1 MVAEVDLRI
10 LVDLAIGQAR
20 RDLATLE
27 KDFTNALG
35 RIHASKGN
43 IDLISNEDLN
53 RANEFLRK
61 IIQVNSIEDRME
73 KTRNREVTARS
84 RISQLAQQS
93 GEREEQRQKRML
105 ADAEKAARLGGAK
118 FGFQT
123 QVGNAAIMSDIT
135 SAVRGMPTPALTGG
149 LGVFGAA
156 PRLADSSA
164 IIAGMASRAGI
175 AASAIQR
182 VAQEGDKA
190 AGSMQRLG
198 TQGKFSIRVLEA
210 FVLYRGFVFLEQSIM
225 GSVRAMMD
233 LDRSVSRVLTQLPN
247 FGQGMRGVVGREILA
262 TAKETGL
269 AFADVADALYQ
280 VTSAGISGQAA
291 FDAMNLSAKAAVAG
305 GTTVANAF
313 NSALSQMSAFRLET
327 EDLSGIYDKQFNLIK
342 RGIFSYEQL
351 TTVVGI
357 TGDAFYQAGQ
367 SLETA
372 NAALAAVSETFTG
385 PQLTRGATALRNLVL
400 AVAEKPDEFRKL
412 GVETRDASGEIR
424 DLIPILESLDKA
436 LGSMTTGAKAEAL
449 KEILPDIR
457 QRQGAVALLGSM
469 DSLRRNYVEQ
479 KLALGDLDR
488 AYKVVHGD
496 IRAQTDILKT
506 NIQSGFKP
514 LAGLVGMTFEGIN
527 KLDQLMPGFTS
538 NLIGTTAAVT
548 GLAIAWQ
555 YLNQTVSIGSGAA
568 AQQMSRMA
576 AMKKFMGSTA
586 FRYGGAAVIGAG
598 IGGAAGSGGGGP
610 GSAIA
615 GILGGAASGAAFGI
629 GGGAAGIGIGAA
641 VGAGTALLSY
651 AISAW
656 RSSAEET
663 GVTFA
668 ESFTSELKSRSG
680 DVGGAL
686 AAAFAAATDT
696 NVKSSLD
703 SFREAAAQGTVYTS
717 FTPKGTGSVSDTF
730 REEDVQRILEQI
742 KRTGSVTMVNNTPAG
757 RGRESTITS
766 EEQLRVITGNR
777 RPGDFSFMLS
787 EPIGEAVRR
796 GFDKATGAKGEI
808 TSNEQLVRLQAA
820 KAGVEPDQLRS
831 SLIKESVQDAL
842 EEALPGNT
850 TAQLIVQNLFGD
862 QGDVARLDEFLRILE
877 TDGVD
882 AAIDFAVGMRE
893 GADVLE
899 QVQSVW
905 ELSANSFEDALSHA
919 ADVIRNGLVES
930 AGYTAD
936 ELEML
941 GEEFADLN
949 RVVKKVGLIKEL
961 EGIGQFLF
969 DDPNFQLQSLRESLL
984 NEARMGG
991 NTIKSLLT
999 EDGGKGLLGLIDT
1012 LIETGDVNVDQS
1024 TNNNIVIRIS
1034 GGTDLDTLKAAEAA
1048 DAILRELNNAQ
1059 RGTR

>member
-27 KDFTNALG
+27 KDFAGALS

-84 RISQLAQQS
+84 RISTLVQQS

-149 LGVFGAA
+149 LGVFGSS
-156 PRLADSSA
+156 PRLADSNA
-164 IIAGMASRAGI
+164 IIAGMAARAGV
-175 AASAIQR
+175 AANAVQR
-182 VAQEGDKA
+182 ITQEGDKA
-190 AGSMQRLG
+190 AGAMQRLG

-233 LDRSVSRVLTQLPN
+233 LDRGVSRVMTQLPN
-247 FGQGMRGVVGREILA
+247 FGQGMRGAITREILD

-269 AFADVADALYQ
+269 AFDEVADALYQ
-280 VTSAGISGQAA
+280 IASAGISGKAA
-291 FDAMNLSAKAAVAG
+291 FDALELSAKAAVAG
-305 GTTVANAF
+305 GTNISNAF
-313 NSALSQMSAFRLET
+313 NSALAQMSAFRLGV
-327 EDLSGIYDKQFNLIK
+327 EDLDDIYDKQFNLIK

-357 TGDAFYQAGQ
+357 TADSFYQAGQ

-385 PQLTRGATALRNLVL
+385 PQLARGATSLRNLVL
-400 AVAEKPDEFRKL
+400 AVADKPDEFRKL
-412 GVETRDASGEIR
+412 GVETRNANGEIR
-424 DLIPILESLDKA
+424 DLISILEDLDSS
-436 LGSMTTGAKAEAL
+436 LGSLSTGDRAEAL
-449 KEILPDIR
+449 KDILPDIR

-469 DSLRRNYVEQ
+469 DSLKRNYIEQ
-479 KLALGDLDR
+479 RLALGDLDR

-496 IRAQTDILKT
+496 IRSQTDILKT

-514 LAGLVGMTFEGIN
+514 LAGLVGLTFEGIN
-527 KLDQLMPGFTS
+527 KMDKLMPGFTS

-555 YLNQTVSIGSGAA
+555 YLNQTVSMSGANGIT
-568 AQQMSRMA
+568 QQVSRLTA
-576 AMKKFMGSTA
+576 LQGFLKSSA

-598 IGGAAGSGGGGP
+598 IGGAAGSHGASA
-610 GSAIA
+610 GSAIG

-629 GGGAAGIGIGAA
+629 GGGAPGIAIGAA
-641 VGAGTALLSY
+641 IGGITSALSY
-651 AISAW
+651 GISAW
-656 RSSAEET
+656 RDSMAKASQE
-663 GVTFA
+663 GGRTFA
-668 ESFTSELKSRSG
+668 DAFAEALKDNKGELASSLAEAFDASRAVQQRSAVNEFLGQMGANNIGPLTWSPNVPDVAGGTSATRVRPLGAQDRIDPRVVFEASRAAALS
-680 DVGGAL
+680 AREEFNKPENL
-686 AAAFAAATDT
+686 AAIEFYVRQQQRAGVAIDQGQFTDAARRQYVENAVTQ
-696 NVKSSLD
+696 
-703 SFREAAAQGTVYTS
+703 SFPREAPEAARQFAIQMLDAVDNTEAWNAAFEALVQG
-717 FTPKGTGSVSDTF
+717 D
-730 REEDVQRILEQI
+730 L
-742 KRTGSVTMVNNTPAG
+742 PA
-757 RGRESTITS
+757 
-766 EEQLRVITGNR
+766 
-777 RPGDFSFMLS
+777 FY
-787 EPIGEAVRR
+787 
-796 GFDKATGAKGEI
+796 
-808 TSNEQLVRLQAA
+808 
-820 KAGVEPDQLRS
+820 
-831 SLIKESVQDAL
+831 DAL
-842 EEALPGNT
+842 NNMTDAAVE
-850 TAQLIVQNLFGD
+850 
-862 QGDVARLDEFLRILE
+862 VAR
-877 TDGVD
+877 
-882 AAIDFAVGMRE
+882 
-893 GADVLE
+893 
-899 QVQSVW
+899 VW
-905 ELSANSFEDALSHA
+905 ELSSNTFEDSLMHA
-919 ADVIRNGLVES
+919 ADVIRNGVADS

-949 RVVKKVGLIKEL
+949 RVVKKIGLVKEL

-969 DDPNFQLQSLRESLL
+969 DDPNFQLNDLRERLLTDARLGGQGIKDLL
-984 NEARMGG
+984 NDPE
-991 NTIKSLLT
+991 
-999 EDGGKGLLGLIDT
+999 GLLKLVDT
-1012 LIETGDVNVDQS
+1012 LIEFGDVNVDQS
-1024 TNNNIVIRIS
+1024 TNNNIVVRIS
-1034 GGTDLDTLKAAEAA
+1034 GGTDLDTLKAAEVA
-1048 DAILRELNNAQ
+1048 DSIIRELDKAKQ
-1059 RGTR
+1059 AGR